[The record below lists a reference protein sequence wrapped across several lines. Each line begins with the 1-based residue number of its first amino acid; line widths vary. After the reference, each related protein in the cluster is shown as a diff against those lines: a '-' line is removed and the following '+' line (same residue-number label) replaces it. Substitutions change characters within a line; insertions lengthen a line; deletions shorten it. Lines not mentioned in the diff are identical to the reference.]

1 MILQGGSPTL
11 IIANSGPLFLESSE
25 LLSWPEQARWPLL
38 LLVVSS
44 PSVLEAT
51 SASLRLCTPGLSCVA
66 RMLSGVALCGL
77 QKALHWMCPACWEY
91 DLTVSKSPRPG

>member
-1 MILQGGSPTL
+1 
-11 IIANSGPLFLESSE
+11 
-25 LLSWPEQARWPLL
+25 
-38 LLVVSS
+38 
-44 PSVLEAT
+44 
-51 SASLRLCTPGLSCVA
+51 LCTPGLSCVA